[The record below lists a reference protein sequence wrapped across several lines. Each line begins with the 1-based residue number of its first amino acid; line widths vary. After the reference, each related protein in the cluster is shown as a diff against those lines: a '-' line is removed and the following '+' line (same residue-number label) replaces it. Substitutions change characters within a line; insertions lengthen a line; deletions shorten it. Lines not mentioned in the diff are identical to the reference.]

1 MIVIMQ
7 QILHYDTNFFNLNH
21 SIIESPYDI
30 GAHIHDCYEFF
41 YFISGDATYYI
52 EGQAYELSPHDL
64 IITNTRE
71 LHRIVFHSDAKYE
84 RKYILF
90 HPEYIFYYQTDDY
103 QLLKYIEHRKLGHL
117 NVIPADTVLKT
128 GINRLWGK
136 IEDTCL
142 ENTPESKILL
152 KTFFIQMLIKIN
164 KVFSEYNTSLV
175 NDHKYDPKIVTI
187 LNFIN
192 NNLDKKI
199 TLDILQQK
207 FFMNKY
213 YLSRAFKKN
222 TGFSII
228 EYVIYKRIIWA
239 MELLISGETALD
251 VAHTVGFGDYSTF
264 FKAFKNITGCSPSQY
279 RNQSGK

>member
-1 MIVIMQ
+1 VIEIMK
-7 QILHYDTNFFNLNH
+7 QILNYNSNYFNLNH
-21 SIIESPYDI
+21 SIIETPYDI
-30 GAHIHDCYEFF
+30 GTHIHDCYEFY

-52 EGQAYELSPHDL
+52 EGQAYALSPNDL

-71 LHRIVFHSDAKYE
+71 LHRIIFHSDAQYE

-90 HPEYIFYYQTDDY
+90 HPEYVFYYQTEEY
-103 QLLKYIEHRKLGHL
+103 HLLKYIEHRKLGHL
-117 NVIPADTVLKT
+117 NIIPANTVLNT
-128 GINRLWGK
+128 GINKLWEK

-142 ENTPESKILL
+142 ENTPESKILM
-152 KTFFIQMLIKIN
+152 KTYFIQMLLKIN
-164 KVFSEYNTSLV
+164 KVLSEYNNSLD

-187 LNFIN
+187 LDFIN
-192 NNLDKKI
+192 KNLEKKI
-199 TLDILQQK
+199 TLDMLQKK

-213 YLSRAFKKN
+213 NLGRTFKKN

-239 MELLISGETALD
+239 MELLVSGETALD

-279 RNQSGK
+279 RNQTS